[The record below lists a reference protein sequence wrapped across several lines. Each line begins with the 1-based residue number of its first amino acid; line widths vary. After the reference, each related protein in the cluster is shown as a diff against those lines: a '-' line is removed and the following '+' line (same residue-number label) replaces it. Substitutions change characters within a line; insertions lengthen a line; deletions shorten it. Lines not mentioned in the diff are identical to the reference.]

1 MEKLKTDIQDET
13 EYKIIFYNAG
23 VNQSAVIKVKRDIIV
38 LASEEIKDFV
48 IEALEPII
56 TDVLDYEAREI
67 KRKAEEVG
75 IRVEI
80 HPDQFHINQAGGAA
94 TPAEEEKTEFDVI
107 LADAGANKIAVVKE
121 IRGIT
126 GWGLREA
133 MDFQM
138 EAPRPIKTGVSK
150 DEAYEI
156 KKILEEAGAKVEIK

>member
-1 MEKLKTDIQDET
+1 MADALSISADEYIKADQWLKTNGAIHWRDCPYSTQ
-13 EYKIIFYNAG
+13 EYC
-23 VNQSAVIKVKRDIIV
+23 RTC
-38 LASEEIKDFV
+38 LPE
-48 IEALEPII
+48 
-56 TDVLDYEAREI
+56 
-67 KRKAEEVG
+67 
-75 IRVEI
+75 
-80 HPDQFHINQAGGAA
+80 GAA
-94 TPAEEEKTEFDVI
+94 MPAEEEKTEFDVI